1 MQYMLI
7 IVLAQLCIQCLQH
20 IFPLVSAT
28 ETRLD
33 LYHTMILIYQLDCRV
48 FPILTSSKIGLIV
61 AEMYIAF
68 LPNVRSAW
76 KPNLTGPPDTIYDF
90 QPRSKDGGRNNPQS
104 RDHIST
110 NNFKNY
116 SV

>member
-1 MQYMLI
+1 MLI
-7 IVLAQLCIQCLQH
+7 IVLTQFCIQCLEL
-20 IFPLVSAT
+20 IFALVSAT

-33 LYHTMILIYQLDCRV
+33 LYHTMILIYQLDYGV

-76 KPNLTGPPDTIYDF
+76 KPNLAGPPDTIYDF
-90 QPRSKDGGRNNPQS
+90 QPRSKDGGRNNSQS